1 MSVTPRVSST
11 TPARWLIIAAFAAI
25 YLLWG
30 STYIAIRFAV
40 EVIPPFAMSGTRFV
54 VAGLLLMLWARA
66 QGAPW
71 PTRLNWRTAM
81 IAAVMLFVLNN
92 GALVWAAQYVPSGT
106 LALLVGATPLWI
118 VLLDWWRPT
127 VHGRQAGGVRPTLTV
142 FLGLLLGFFG
152 IVLLAGSGEMASA
165 RPEYAIGIVALLVGT
180 VAWAAG
186 SIYTRQVSSALPDS
200 PILCSGMQLFS
211 GGVMLIALSIVSG
224 ESAGFQ
230 LADITLRSGLSWF
243 WLVICGSILGFG
255 SYVWLM
261 RVSSPAR
268 VATYAYVNPV
278 VAIFLGWALAGEQ
291 LTPRTIVAAAI
302 IVAAVMLINSA
313 RSRKPAARPVVL
325 ASESTA

>member
-1 MSVTPRVSST
+1 MSLTPRVSAV
-11 TPARWLIIAAFAAI
+11 PARWLLVAAFAAI

-71 PTRLNWRTAM
+71 PTRLNWRTAI

-92 GALVWAAQYVPSGT
+92 GALVWAARFVPSGT
-106 LALLVGATPLWI
+106 LALIVGATPLWM

-127 VHGRQAGGVRPTLTV
+127 IHGRQAGGVRPSNIV
-142 FLGLLLGFFG
+142 FGGLLLGFFG
-152 IVLLAGSGEMASA
+152 IILLAGSGEMASA
-165 RPEYAIGIVALLVGT
+165 RPEYAIGIVALLIGT

-186 SIYTRQVSSALPDS
+186 SIYTRQASAGLPDS
-200 PILCSGMQLFS
+200 PIMCSGMQLLG
-211 GGVMLIALSIVSG
+211 GGVMLITLSMVTG

-230 LADITLRSGLSWF
+230 LADITLKAGLSWV
-243 WLVICGSILGFG
+243 WLIICGSILGFG
-255 SYVWLM
+255 SFVWLM
-261 RVSSPAR
+261 RVSAPAR

-291 LTPRTIVAAAI
+291 LTPRTLIAAAI
-302 IVAAVMLINSA
+302 IVAAVMIINSA
-313 RSRKPAARPVVL
+313 RYRKPAPRPVVL
-325 ASESTA
+325 ASETA